1 MANFQE
7 TEKAVKS
14 LDSLLQSLN
23 KTVSQTSD
31 MLIKLNDTIKKQST
45 NTDELKQK
53 ETQLITTKQKQQI
66 LENERIAVLNKLKI
80 AMSDNVQKNE
90 ELKVQ
95 LSEQQKVNK
104 NLAKEK
110 LNLIGAYQKE
120 SQRLNKLRT
129 DYKNL
134 AIAGNENSV
143 TARKLK
149 NEITALD
156 AKIKQ
161 VDASVGQH
169 QRNVGNYGSA
179 MSALPGRLG
188 GVVTQVQTLSKAL
201 LATPLGWIM
210 AGIAAIGGAVK
221 TFFTNSEEG
230 QDRWAKVAM
239 RAKIAWGNVKDT
251 IADAGGAVVG
261 FFDDIRNADKPL
273 EELESKFRGL
283 VTRQLTG
290 VVSMKE
296 ALKGIIDGEEGSWKA
311 LGNASIQSI
320 TGTEKAID
328 KMIAKSKEN
337 RREQEEGQ
345 KLVER
350 QDALDTKERENLVKI
365 AELNREIS
373 RIRLD
378 VADREGLSAQQR
390 IELTDKANALELQS
404 LKLKEDYKKEQIAIM
419 KIQQTFSGTTEEE
432 KLALAQLEAEL
443 IDLETESNRKRR
455 KFESERQTAIREIA
469 AAEAAAAKEAQEKW
483 DKYFDDLSKAN
494 NDFIAELDASNKSE
508 SDILTQLL
516 KDDTERTL
524 QSYKDKT
531 KAAQDYQKAVEDVE
545 NDLKQQGIETIGVL
559 FDLRTSYRDAEISAL
574 EKQRDYEV
582 ELAKEKG
589 QSTANIEKKF
599 ADKEKELRKKQAK
612 QDKIQALFNSAINIA
627 TGITKTIAT
636 LGLPAAIPFVI
647 AAGILGGIQ
656 LAAIA
661 KTKEPGFKDGTHG
674 PLKEG
679 VYAKVAEQ
687 GQEYFRNKKLG
698 IEGLTPKFETKAF
711 IPEGTEIFPAYSK
724 ETKEAKERVSNDGTI
739 TELRK
744 IRTALIGKREKDIV
758 TRQGAFHIIEQN
770 NQRIISRKRLI
781 N

>member
-1 MANFQE
+1 MAKFQE
-7 TEKAVKS
+7 TEKAVQL
-14 LDSLLQSLN
+14 LDELLQSLN
-23 KTVSQTSD
+23 KTASQTAD
-31 MLIKLNDTIKKQST
+31 ILIKLNDAIKKQST
-45 NTDELKQK
+45 SSEELKQK
-53 ETQLITTKQKQQI
+53 ETQLITAEQKQQI

-80 AMSDNVQKNE
+80 AVSDSAKKNE
-90 ELKVQ
+90 EIKVQ

-104 NLAKEK
+104 NLAKDK
-110 LNLIGAYQKE
+110 LGLIGAYQKE
-120 SQRLNKLRT
+120 SQRLNELRT
-129 DYKNL
+129 QYKNL
-134 AIAGNENSV
+134 AVQGKENSKE
-143 TARKLK
+143 ARNLK
-149 NEITALD
+149 NEITGLD
-156 AKIKQ
+156 AKLKQ
-161 VDASVGQH
+161 VDATVGQH
-169 QRNVGNYGSA
+169 QRNVGNYSSA
-179 MSALPGRLG
+179 MSALPGPIG
-188 GVVTQVQTLSKAL
+188 SVITSIKTLSKAIF
-201 LATPLGWIM
+201 ASPIGWVI
-210 AGIAAIGGAVK
+210 GAIGAVVGAVK

-230 QDRWAKVAM
+230 QDRWNITMQKAKV
-239 RAKIAWGNVKDT
+239 IWGNVKDT

-261 FFDDIRNADKPL
+261 FVDEIIKSDKPL
-273 EELESKFRGL
+273 QELGNKIKALGDRMWEG
-283 VTRQLTG
+283 
-290 VVSMKE
+290 
-296 ALKGIIDGEEGSWKA
+296 LKGVGNEIKELVQGEGSWKE
-311 LGNASIQSI
+311 LGNAAIQTF
-320 TGTEKAID
+320 TGIENGVD
-328 KMIAKSKEN
+328 KINKKL
-337 RREQEEGQ
+337 EEGKRERELAGQ
-345 KLVER
+345 LAER
-350 QDALDTKERENLVKI
+350 QNALHVKERENLVKI

-404 LKLKEDYKKEQIAIM
+404 LKLKEDYKKEQIALM
-419 KIQQTFSGTTEEE
+419 KIEQSFSGTTKEG

-455 KFESERQTAIREIA
+455 KFEAERQTAIREIA
-469 AAEAAAAKEAQEKW
+469 AAEEAALKEAQEKW

-494 NDFIAELDASNKSE
+494 DDFTAELDASNKSE
-508 SDILTQLL
+508 SDILAQLL
-516 KDDTERTL
+516 KDDEERTL

-531 KAAQDYQKAVEDVE
+531 KAALDYQKAVEDIE
-545 NDLKQQGIETIGVL
+545 NDLKQQGIETIGIL
-559 FDLRTSYRDAEISAL
+559 FDLRTNYRDAEISAL

-589 QSTANIEKKF
+589 QSTANIEKRF

-612 QDKIQALFNSAINIA
+612 QDKIQALFNAAINIA

-636 LGLPAAIPFVI
+636 LGMPAAIPFVI

-674 PLKEG
+674 PLTES
-679 VYAKVAEQ
+679 VYAKVSEQ

-724 ETKEAKERVSNDGTI
+724 ETKEAKERINNDGTI
-739 TELRK
+739 TELRQ
-744 IRTALIGKREKDIV
+744 IRKALSGKREKDIV